1 MLASVGSHL
10 CILPPGMIVD
20 TRLDQL
26 QIILKPSCSV
36 STSPA
41 RNTHGPPNESTDAQK
56 LREGIQS

>member
-1 MLASVGSHL
+1 
-10 CILPPGMIVD
+10 MIVD

-26 QIILKPSCSV
+26 QIILRPGCSV

-41 RNTHGPPNESTDAQK
+41 RNTHGPSNESTDAQK